1 MPTKKS
7 GRLHD
12 CQQSRRGWINFFIVA
27 MFVQD
32 DVGRVWAVYYNNNLQ
47 YLLAIMIHRVI
58 GKTYHG
64 KVVGRYI
71 MLLGFTFF

>member
-1 MPTKKS
+1 
-7 GRLHD
+7 
-12 CQQSRRGWINFFIVA
+12 

-32 DVGRVWAVYYNNNLQ
+32 NVGRVWAVYYNNNLQ

-71 MLLGFTFF
+71 MLLGFTFFYTIMILGFLYTWFMY

>member
-1 MPTKKS
+1 
-7 GRLHD
+7 
-12 CQQSRRGWINFFIVA
+12 